1 MVILNKKQINKMV
14 SMNEAIEAM
23 KTAFIQLSN
32 GEAIIPTR
40 LSTDIPKKNATS
52 LVMPAYSLE
61 SPYYTVKIVSVNYSN
76 PQKGLPLL
84 HSSVQ
89 VFDASKGNMVATLD
103 GESVTAIRTGA
114 VTGLATGML
123 AKKDAKVGAVFGTGV
138 QAKSQVEAILAVRN
152 LEKILVFSRTKK
164 SAELFCNVIYDTFSI
179 KASIGNK
186 DLLKEADVICT
197 ATPSKKSLFD
207 HEDLSPGVHI
217 NAIGSFKPYM
227 QEIPV
232 ETVINSKVI
241 VDRIESC
248 RVEAGDLIIP
258 VEQGKWSFDMVYG
271 ELGQLIS
278 GEVSGKDPDG
288 EITLFKSVG
297 NAIQDLALANIIM
310 KKINNDRSKKT

>member
-1 MVILNKKQINKMV
+1 MVILNKEQINKMV
-14 SMNEAIEAM
+14 SMNEAIKAM
-23 KTAFIQLSN
+23 KTAFVQLSN
-32 GEAIIPTR
+32 GEATIPKR
-40 LSTDIPKKNATS
+40 LSTDVPKNNATS
-52 LVMPAYSLE
+52 LVMPAYLLE

-138 QAKSQVEAILAVRN
+138 QAKSQVEAILAARN

-197 ATPSKKSLFD
+197 ATPSKKPLFD

-258 VEQGKWSFDMVYG
+258 VEQGKWSFDMVHG

>member
-14 SMNEAIEAM
+14 AMNEAIEAM
-23 KTAFIQLSN
+23 KTAFVQLSN

-40 LSTDIPKKNATS
+40 LSTDVPDKNATS
-52 LVMPAYSLE
+52 LVMPAYSLD
-61 SPYYTVKIVSVNYSN
+61 SPYYTVKVVSVNYSN

-114 VTGLATGML
+114 VSGLATGML

-138 QAKSQVEAILAVRN
+138 QAKSQVEAILAMKN
-152 LEKILVFSRTKK
+152 LEKILVFSRTKE
-164 SAELFCNVIYDTFSI
+164 SAKLFCNLIYDTFGI
-179 KASIGNK
+179 KASTGNK
-186 DLLKEADVICT
+186 DSLKEADVICT
-197 ATPSKKSLFD
+197 ATPSKKPLF
-207 HEDLSPGVHI
+207 EYGDLNLGVHI
-217 NAIGSFKPYM
+217 NAIGSFKPHM

-241 VDRIESC
+241 VDKRETC
-248 RVEAGDLIIP
+248 TLEAGDLIIP
-258 VEQGKWSFDMVYG
+258 VEEGRWSFDLVHG
-271 ELGQLIS
+271 ELGQVIS
-278 GEVSGKDPDG
+278 GEVSGRDSED

-297 NAIQDLALANIIM
+297 NAIQDLALANMIM
-310 KKINNDRSKKT
+310 KKINHDRS

>member
-14 SMNEAIEAM
+14 AMNEAIEAM
-23 KTAFIQLSN
+23 KTAFVQLSN

-40 LSTDIPKKNATS
+40 LSTDVPEKNATS

-61 SPYYTVKIVSVNYSN
+61 SPYYTVKIVSVNYYN

-114 VTGLATGML
+114 VSGLATGML

-138 QAKSQVEAILAVRN
+138 QAKSQVEAMLVVKN
-152 LEKILVFSRTKK
+152 LEKILVFSRTKE
-164 SAELFCNVIYDTFSI
+164 SAELFCNLIYERFGI

-186 DLLKEADVICT
+186 DSLKEADVICT
-197 ATPSKKSLFD
+197 TTPSKKPLFD
-207 HEDLSPGVHI
+207 HVDLSLGVHI
-217 NAIGSFKPYM
+217 NAIGSFKPHM
-227 QEIPV
+227 QEIPI

-241 VDRIESC
+241 VDNREAC
-248 RVEAGDLIIP
+248 EVEAGDLIIP
-258 VEQGKWSFDMVYG
+258 VEEKKWSFNLVHG
-271 ELGQLIS
+271 ELGQVILGEIS
-278 GEVSGKDPDG
+278 GRDSDD

-297 NAIQDLALANIIM
+297 NAIQDLALANLIM
-310 KKINNDRSKKT
+310 KKLNHDSSK

>member
-1 MVILNKKQINKMV
+1 
-14 SMNEAIEAM
+14 MNEAIEAM
-23 KTAFIQLSN
+23 KTAFVQLSN

-40 LSTDIPKKNATS
+40 LSTDVPKKNATS

-114 VTGLATGML
+114 VSGLATGML

-138 QAKSQVEAILAVRN
+138 QAKSQVEAILAARN

-179 KASIGNK
+179 KASIGDK
-186 DLLKEADVICT
+186 DSLKEADVICT
-197 ATPSKKSLFD
+197 ATPSKKPLFD
-207 HEDLSPGVHI
+207 HGDLSMGVHI

-232 ETVINSKVI
+232 ETIINSKVI
-241 VDRIESC
+241 VDKIESC
-248 RVEAGDLIIP
+248 KVEAGDLIIP
-258 VEQGKWSFDMVYG
+258 LEEGKWSFDMVHG
-271 ELGQLIS
+271 ELGQVIS
-278 GEVSGKDPDG
+278 GEVSGRDLDG

-310 KKINNDRSKKT
+310 KKINNDRS

>member
-1 MVILNKKQINKMV
+1 MVILNKKQINNMV
-14 SMNEAIEAM
+14 SMNEAIKAM

-207 HEDLSPGVHI
+207 HEDLSPEVHI

-258 VEQGKWSFDMVYG
+258 VEQGKWSFDMVHG

-278 GEVSGKDPDG
+278 GEVSRKDPDG

>member
-1 MVILNKKQINKMV
+1 MIILNKEQIIKMV

-23 KTAFIQLSN
+23 KTAFVQLSN

-40 LSTDIPKKNATS
+40 LSMDVPDKNATS
-52 LVMPAYSLE
+52 LVMPAYSLD
-61 SPYYTVKIVSVNYSN
+61 SPYYTVKVVSVNYSN

-114 VTGLATGML
+114 ASGLATDIL

-138 QAKSQVEAILAVRN
+138 QAKSQVEAILVAKN
-152 LEKILVFSRTKK
+152 LEKILVFSRTKE
-164 SAELFCNVIYDTFSI
+164 SAELFCNLIYERFGI

-186 DLLKEADVICT
+186 DSLKEADVICT
-197 ATPSKKSLFD
+197 TTPSKKPLFD
-207 HEDLSPGVHI
+207 HVDLSLGVHI
-217 NAIGSFKPYM
+217 NAIGSFKPHM
-227 QEIPV
+227 QEIPI

-241 VDRIESC
+241 VDKRETC
-248 RVEAGDLIIP
+248 TLEAGDLIIP
-258 VEQGKWSFDMVYG
+258 VEEGRWSFDLVHG
-271 ELGQLIS
+271 ELGQVIS
-278 GEVSGKDPDG
+278 GEVSGRDSED

-297 NAIQDLALANIIM
+297 NAIQDLALANMIM
-310 KKINNDRSKKT
+310 KKINHDRS

>member
-1 MVILNKKQINKMV
+1 
-14 SMNEAIEAM
+14 
-23 KTAFIQLSN
+23 
-32 GEAIIPTR
+32 
-40 LSTDIPKKNATS
+40 
-52 LVMPAYSLE
+52 LE

-138 QAKSQVEAILAVRN
+138 QAKSQVEAILAARN

-258 VEQGKWSFDMVYG
+258 VEQGKWSFDMVHG

-278 GEVSGKDPDG
+278 GEVSGRDPDG

-310 KKINNDRSKKT
+310 KKINNDRG

>member
-1 MVILNKKQINKMV
+1 
-14 SMNEAIEAM
+14 
-23 KTAFIQLSN
+23 
-32 GEAIIPTR
+32 
-40 LSTDIPKKNATS
+40 
-52 LVMPAYSLE
+52 
-61 SPYYTVKIVSVNYSN
+61 VNYSN

-114 VTGLATGML
+114 VSGLATGML

-138 QAKSQVEAILAVRN
+138 QAKSQVEAILVARN

-164 SAELFCNVIYDTFSI
+164 SAELFCKLIYDTFSI

-197 ATPSKKSLFD
+197 ATPSKKPLFD
-207 HEDLSPGVHI
+207 HGDLSLGVHI
-217 NAIGSFKPYM
+217 NAIGSFKSHM

-241 VDRIESC
+241 VDKIESC
-248 RVEAGDLIIP
+248 TVEAGDLIIP
-258 VEQGKWSFDMVYG
+258 IEEGKWSFDLVHG
-271 ELGQLIS
+271 ELGQVIL
-278 GEVSGKDPDG
+278 GEVSGRDSDN

-310 KKINNDRSKKT
+310 KKINNDRS

>member
-1 MVILNKKQINKMV
+1 MVILNNKQIYKLV
-14 SMNEAIEAM
+14 AMNEAIEAM
-23 KTAFIQLSN
+23 KTAFVQLSN
-32 GEAIIPTR
+32 GEAIIPAR
-40 LSTDIPKKNATS
+40 LSMDIPKKNATS
-52 LVMPAYSLE
+52 LVMPAYSME

-114 VTGLATGML
+114 VSGLATGML

-138 QAKSQVEAILAVRN
+138 QAKSQVEAILVAKN

-164 SAELFCNVIYDTFSI
+164 SAELFCNLIHDTFSI

-197 ATPSKKSLFD
+197 ATPSKKPLFD
-207 HEDLSPGVHI
+207 HGDLSLGVHI
-217 NAIGSFKPYM
+217 NAIGSFKPHM

-241 VDRIESC
+241 VDKIESFT
-248 RVEAGDLIIP
+248 VEAGDLIIP
-258 VEQGKWSFDMVYG
+258 VEKGKWSFDLVHG
-271 ELGQLIS
+271 ELGQVIL
-278 GEVSGKDPDG
+278 GEVSGRDSDN

-297 NAIQDLALANIIM
+297 NAIQDLVLANIIM
-310 KKINNDRSKKT
+310 KKINHDRS

>member
-23 KTAFIQLSN
+23 KTAFVQLSN

-40 LSTDIPKKNATS
+40 LSTDVPEKNATS
-52 LVMPAYSLE
+52 LVMPAYSLD

-89 VFDASKGNMVATLD
+89 VFDVSKGNMVATLD

-114 VTGLATGML
+114 VSGLATGML

-138 QAKSQVEAILAVRN
+138 QAKSQIEAILVAKN

-164 SAELFCNVIYDTFSI
+164 SAELFCNLIHDTFGI

-197 ATPSKKSLFD
+197 ATPSKKPLFD
-207 HEDLSPGVHI
+207 HGDLSLGVHI
-217 NAIGSFKPYM
+217 NAIGSFKPHM

-241 VDRIESC
+241 VDKIESC
-248 RVEAGDLIIP
+248 TVEAGDLIIP
-258 VEQGKWSFDMVYG
+258 VEKGKWSFDLVHG
-271 ELGQLIS
+271 ELGQVIS
-278 GEVSGKDPDG
+278 GEVSGRDSDN

-310 KKINNDRSKKT
+310 KKINNDRS